1 MEFPTFWAVAYLR
14 EHVQE
19 NFSKENFAGMTF
31 LGNHSHNID
40 NYPTE
45 WLREAAAEMPC
56 SAEGGPV
63 LPACP

>member
-31 LGNHSHNID
+31 F
-40 NYPTE
+40 
-45 WLREAAAEMPC
+45 
-56 SAEGGPV
+56 GGTIV
-63 LPACP
+63 TT